1 MTQSMY
7 ALLASRFPAKVD
19 VPFIVEDDGAM
30 LAYSQVDE
38 KTGRIGN
45 VFERHGLKKGDRIV
59 VQAEKSV
66 LSVLIYLASL
76 RFGMVFVPLNTAY
89 TARELAYF
97 LADAAPGMIIVSPT
111 RHAEVAAL
119 VEDDPG
125 PAIFTLDEVGQGSF
139 ADALKTA
146 KARQDVVAIAPSD
159 PAVLVY
165 TSGTTGRSKGAI
177 LSHGNLASNARA
189 LHDLWQWR
197 ADDVLIHAL
206 PIFHIHGLFVALHTA
221 MLGGSKIL
229 FHTTF
234 NPRAVLRD
242 CAKATVLM
250 GVPTFY
256 TRLLG
261 EAELDVEA
269 TRNMRLFI
277 SGSAPLAEATFHD
290 FRARTGHTILERY
303 GMSEA
308 GIIASN
314 PVDGERVAGTVG
326 FALPGFETRIEASE
340 GEEAG
345 ILQIRGPSVFAGY
358 WKMPEKTQEEFTQ
371 DGFFITG
378 DIATMERDG
387 RISIIGRAK
396 DLVISG
402 GYNIYPKEIELEL
415 DALPDVLESAV
426 IGVPHADLGEA
437 VVAAVVCTGGRQSD
451 EAQILAQIVGSLA
464 RYKQPRRIV
473 IMDHLPRNAMGKV
486 QKNALREQLGGLFA
500 QD

>member
-1 MTQSMY
+1 
-7 ALLASRFPAKVD
+7 
-19 VPFIVEDDGAM
+19 
-30 LAYSQVDE
+30 
-38 KTGRIGN
+38 
-45 VFERHGLKKGDRIV
+45 
-59 VQAEKSV
+59 
-66 LSVLIYLASL
+66 
-76 RFGMVFVPLNTAY
+76 
-89 TARELAYF
+89 
-97 LADAAPGMIIVSPT
+97 
-111 RHAEVAAL
+111 
-119 VEDDPG
+119 
-125 PAIFTLDEVGQGSF
+125 
-139 ADALKTA
+139 
-146 KARQDVVAIAPSD
+146 
-159 PAVLVY
+159 
-165 TSGTTGRSKGAI
+165 
-177 LSHGNLASNARA
+177 
-189 LHDLWQWR
+189 
-197 ADDVLIHAL
+197 
-206 PIFHIHGLFVALHTA
+206 
-221 MLGGSKIL
+221 
-229 FHTTF
+229 
-234 NPRAVLRD
+234 
-242 CAKATVLM
+242 
-250 GVPTFY
+250 
-256 TRLLG
+256 
-261 EAELDVEA
+261 
-269 TRNMRLFI
+269 
-277 SGSAPLAEATFHD
+277 
-290 FRARTGHTILERY
+290 
-303 GMSEA
+303 MSEA